1 MAVSGQ
7 AIIKIDMQQTN
18 VLDLLTATAPF
29 SFTKTFTFT
38 DGAGANMVNQVWS
51 DTRTLGA
58 SATEDLD
65 LTGTALT
72 NSFGVAVAFARI
84 KGLYIAAAA
93 ANTNNVLMEPA
104 SANGW
109 IGFLK
114 AAGDQMILRPGAAM
128 CFFAPDAT
136 GYATTAGTGDLLT
149 LTNSAG
155 STGVTYDIFIIGAT
169 S

>member
-7 AIIKIDMQQTN
+7 MIMKIDMQQTN

-29 SFTKTFTFT
+29 SITNTATYT
-38 DGAGANMVNQVWS
+38 DGAGAAMVNQVWS
-51 DTRTLGA
+51 DTRTLGT

-84 KGLYIAAAA
+84 KGIYIKAAA
-93 ANTNNVLMEPA
+93 ANTNNVLVEPA

-109 IGFLK
+109 VGFLK
-114 AAGDQMILRPGAAM
+114 AAGDQIILRPGYGILL
-128 CFFAPDAT
+128 FGSDAT
-136 GYATTAGTGDLLT
+136 GYAVTAGTGDLLT
-149 LTNSAG
+149 VTNSAG
-155 STGVTYDIFIIGAT
+155 STTVSYDIMIIGALT
-169 S
+169 